1 VHLLQV
7 KVAVDENVTGQRI
20 EKVDILERMQRNTG
34 SPTRDMVRKV
44 DELEGLCELSIE
56 YLMIHLLFEK
66 GASPDLLLLFLQKA
80 PSSVED
86 LLTAIRNDNMTEVQH
101 ILENGTPRTPLPTK
115 DHYKQIIDA
124 VVAETNK
131 ELATNLLR
139 YLLFFPMKGTHETAI
154 PYLIERYG
162 KATDFTKRQLINP
175 CCWAASTIFL
185 AGDMPTNTA
194 SNISGKMSVQRNSG
208 IQMTSARPAV

>member
-1 VHLLQV
+1 
-7 KVAVDENVTGQRI
+7 
-20 EKVDILERMQRNTG
+20 MQRNTE
-34 SPTRDMVRKV
+34 SPTRGMGRV
-44 DELEGLCELSIE
+44 DELEGLRHLSVE

-80 PSSVED
+80 PSSVEE
-86 LLTAIRNDNMTEVQH
+86 LLTAIRSDNMTEVQH
-101 ILENGTPRTPLPTK
+101 ILENGSPRSLLLTK

-154 PYLIERYG
+154 PYLIKQYG
-162 KATDFTKRQLINP
+162 KASDFTKRQLIDP
-175 CCWAASTIFL
+175 CCWASSTIFL
-185 AGDMPTNTA
+185 AGAGAGDMPTTNTA

-208 IQMTSARPAV
+208 IQMNSARPAV

>member
-1 VHLLQV
+1 
-7 KVAVDENVTGQRI
+7 
-20 EKVDILERMQRNTG
+20 
-34 SPTRDMVRKV
+34 
-44 DELEGLCELSIE
+44 
-56 YLMIHLLFEK
+56 MIHLLFEK
-66 GASPDLLLLFLQKA
+66 GATADLLLLFLQKA
-80 PSSVED
+80 PRDVEE
-86 LLTAIRNDNMTEVQH
+86 LLAAIRRNDMTGVQH
-101 ILENGTPRTPLPTK
+101 ILENGLPRSLLPTK

-124 VVAETNK
+124 VVAEK
-131 ELATNLLR
+131 DVELATNLLR

-162 KATDFTKRQLINP
+162 KASDFSKRQLIDP
-175 CCWAASTIFL
+175 CCWAASSIFL

>member
-1 VHLLQV
+1 MGRVS
-7 KVAVDENVTGQRI
+7 R
-20 EKVDILERMQRNTG
+20 
-34 SPTRDMVRKV
+34 V
-44 DELEGLCELSIE
+44 DELEGLRHLSVE

-66 GASPDLLLLFLQKA
+66 GANPDLLLLFLQKA
-80 PSSVED
+80 PSSVEE
-86 LLTAIRNDNMTEVQH
+86 LLTAIRSDNMTGVQH
-101 ILENGTPRTPLPTK
+101 ILENGSPRSLLPTK

-154 PYLIERYG
+154 PYLIERY
-162 KATDFTKRQLINP
+162 ATASDFTKRQLIDP

-185 AGDMPTNTA
+185 AGAGAGDMPTTNTA
-194 SNISGKMSVQRNSG
+194 SNISEKMSVQRNSG
-208 IQMTSARPAV
+208 IQMNSARPAV